1 MAVGVIA
8 KETYRDMHASLNEV
22 SHQITSDVALRNKSS
37 SGAGGAKHPEGT
49 DSHSICERAGGAKRT
64 GLRGWQTG
72 IGKAHGQIPEIGN
85 SRLETGPP
93 IGPAQT
99 HFRRSPIS
107 TAAKA
112 GGMRA
117 FAPVMTKSPISGN
130 AWLTTQSRRTGLG
143 SRITLVT
150 GKILEN
156 RARGAESSPNYRS
169 LISSLRREFPTP
181 SNREFIR
188 AEQGNRFCGTAI
200 GAAPLAN

>member
-1 MAVGVIA
+1 MRSHI
-8 KETYRDMHASLNEV
+8 KLHQMLRCETNRAPGREAQSTPKAQTRIRSVSAQVEQNEQVFADGKPV
-22 SHQITSDVALRNKSS
+22 S
-37 SGAGGAKHPEGT
+37 AKHTANSGDWKFEVRDRPANWP
-49 DSHSICERAGGAKRT
+49 RAD
-64 GLRGWQTG
+64 
-72 IGKAHGQIPEIGN
+72 
-85 SRLETGPP
+85 
-93 IGPAQT
+93 

-156 RARGAESSPNYRS
+156 RAEKAKSAPKYRS
-169 LISSLRREFPTP
+169 LVSGLRIKFPTP
-181 SNREFIR
+181 PNREFIR
-188 AEQGNRFCGTAI
+188 GEQGIVFAEQRSERR
-200 GAAPLAN
+200 L

>member
-99 HFRRSPIS
+99 ISDGLRSPRPQRPAECGPLRRSWRSLRFP
-107 TAAKA
+107 
-112 GGMRA
+112 GMR
-117 FAPVMTKSPISGN
+117 G
-130 AWLTTQSRRTGLG
+130 WR
-143 SRITLVT
+143 
-150 GKILEN
+150 
-156 RARGAESSPNYRS
+156 RS
-169 LISSLRREFPTP
+169 L
-181 SNREFIR
+181 
-188 AEQGNRFCGTAI
+188 AEPVSG
-200 GAAPLAN
+200 PE